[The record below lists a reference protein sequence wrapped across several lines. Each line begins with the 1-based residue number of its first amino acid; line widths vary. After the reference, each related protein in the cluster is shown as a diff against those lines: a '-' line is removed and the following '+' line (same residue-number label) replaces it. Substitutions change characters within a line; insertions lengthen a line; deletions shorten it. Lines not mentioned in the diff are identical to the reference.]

1 MDAMDDRPTI
11 AAQHTARPAG
21 WQPGAEGWQAIGG
34 ALTAS
39 FAIHVLVVVALA
51 AIVARPV
58 ATRADAAG
66 RIPIVALLISEPR
79 ADREEAAAPAI
90 APSKVAHATP
100 QAVPAPPSPRRAGPS
115 VVPWSATPIAV
126 DPPASLL
133 TRPMTSEGVHLV
145 ETRNLAALGESIERR
160 ILRGYESEPQDPVRL
175 KPPET
180 IGYPLHVLAAG
191 VEGTVL
197 VWFGVDEEGKVI
209 EKEALDGPP
218 ELMEWVL
225 ERVDRLV
232 EGPARIGITPVRAW
246 VAMEVHFTRALA
258 DEAATR
264 SAAAQAAEAAAGAA
278 PR

>member
-1 MDAMDDRPTI
+1 MDDRSTI
-11 AAQHTARPAG
+11 AASRPARPAG
-21 WQPGAEGWQAIGG
+21 WRAGAEGWQAIGG

-39 FAIHVLVVVALA
+39 FAIHALVALALA

-66 RIPIVALLISEPR
+66 RVPIVALLIGAPR
-79 ADREEAAAPAI
+79 ADLEEAAAPA
-90 APSKVAHATP
+90 VAASRPARPTP
-100 QAVPAPPSPRRAGPS
+100 NALPAPPSPRRAGPS
-115 VVPWSATPIAV
+115 VAPWSATPIAV
-126 DPPASLL
+126 DPPPSLFS
-133 TRPMTSEGVHLV
+133 RPMTREGVDLV
-145 ETRNLAALGESIERR
+145 EMRNLAALGEHIERR
-160 ILRGYESEPQDPVRL
+160 ILRGYESEPKDPVRL

-180 IGYPLHVLAAG
+180 IGYPLDALAAG

-232 EGPARIGITPVRAW
+232 DGPARNGITPVRGW
-246 VAMEVHFTRALA
+246 VALEVRFTRALA
-258 DEAATR
+258 DEAVAR
-264 SAAAQAAEAAAGAA
+264 AAGAQAAGTTAERGVAK
-278 PR
+278 